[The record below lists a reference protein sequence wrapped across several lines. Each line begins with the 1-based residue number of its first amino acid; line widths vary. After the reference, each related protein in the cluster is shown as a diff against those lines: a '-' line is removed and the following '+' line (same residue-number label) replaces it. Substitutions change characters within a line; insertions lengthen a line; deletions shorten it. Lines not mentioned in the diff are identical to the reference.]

1 MLDAKLLGLY
11 RRTDYVVDGRIH
23 VAVGHR
29 SRATDAMLTRLGARA
44 GALITAANPYSQ
56 TRPEAWNRRMTGRL
70 ASALDTLPLLPA
82 EGRLGGWREEGLFV
96 CGDPRRL
103 ARLGRKFRQN
113 ALVLVEYGRP
123 ARLLFLTA

>member
-1 MLDAKLLGLY
+1 MLAPKLLRLY

-23 VAVGHR
+23 VAVGQR
-29 SRATDAMLTRLGARA
+29 SRETDAMLTRLGARS
-44 GALITAANPYSQ
+44 GALITAANPHSRA
-56 TRPEAWNRRMTGRL
+56 RPDAWNRRMTHSL
-70 ASALDTLPLLPA
+70 ARNAGGLPLLPA

-96 CGDPRRL
+96 CGDPGRL

-123 ARLLFLTA
+123 ARLLFLTE